1 MTTTPTDP
9 TRQTV
14 RAKDSGPV
22 VAFVPSSTRGERMA
36 AASPRWL
43 RSVAVDVGQGG
54 QLMAQLVRTAVKEP
68 RGYWGP
74 ARDEAYMMLRFCWLP
89 CFLAVGGF
97 TFLIANYAYDLLSLI
112 GAENRLGTYF
122 VMASLREISPFC
134 TGMAVAGVMG
144 TAMTADLGARKIREE
159 LDAFKVLGVD
169 AVRVL
174 VLPRV
179 IAITIMTVAF
189 NVVGGALGIGMAW
202 TSATVF
208 GTTSSGSFLDTFLSS
223 ITVPELIGATLK
235 ALMVGIFIGVVAAQ
249 KGLTAK
255 GGAEGVGRAVNE
267 AVVLSFAAV
276 WVINF
281 VVNATMLGLNP
292 EMLVN
297 R

>member
-1 MTTTPTDP
+1 MSLQETTKPLTTSA
-9 TRQTV
+9 R
-14 RAKDSGPV
+14 
-22 VAFVPSSTRGERMA
+22 VAAVAPQG
-36 AASPRWL
+36 L
-43 RSVAVDVGQGG
+43 RRVMVDVGQGG
-54 QLMAQLVRTAVKEP
+54 QLLAELVRTAVREP
-68 RGYWGP
+68 HGYWG
-74 ARDEAYMMLRFCWLP
+74 ATRDEMYAMLRFCWLP
-89 CFLAVGGF
+89 CALAVGGF

-112 GAENRLGTYF
+112 GAENRIGTYF

-144 TAMTADLGARKIREE
+144 TAMTADLGARRIREE

-169 AVRVL
+169 AVRAL

-179 IAITIMTVAF
+179 IAITVMVVAF
-189 NVVGGALGIGMAW
+189 NCVGSALGIGMAW
-202 TSATVF
+202 FSSSVLGVTST
-208 GTTSSGSFLDTFLSS
+208 GSYFATFLSS
-223 ITVPELIGATLK
+223 ITVPELIGTTVKCLI
-235 ALMVGIFIGVVAAQ
+235 VGLFIGTVSAQ

-292 EMLVN
+292 DMLVN